1 MEEPLLGQ
9 GERLQLVSRAGR
21 HPGRRQHRLAHWRV
35 RQVSLHLWF
44 HHELTLLWLKDVK
57 YHQSVFLAILW
68 LKIPPELLTTESPT
82 PAVPLAAQKALWL
95 TFSQCGSHRSQT
107 SCPLQPFVG
116 FLPPLWS
123 GEVAVRR
130 VLSSQRRSPWA
141 LFWSPFG
148 DIPGAPRA
156 SAGGGR
162 GRDVSG
168 FHTSLTTRSIGS
180 KRSCRPETWHWLV
193 SSLLL
198 SKNIRAQSYYKE
210 IFHVK
215 ANLIRCLMYLQLC
228 QIWDL
233 QNAITRENC
242 NFRLNSWVGLFF

>member
-1 MEEPLLGQ
+1 M
-9 GERLQLVSRAGR
+9 
-21 HPGRRQHRLAHWRV
+21 
-35 RQVSLHLWF
+35 
-44 HHELTLLWLKDVK
+44 
-57 YHQSVFLAILW
+57 AILW

-82 PAVPLAAQKALWL
+82 PAVPPAAQRALWL

-123 GEVAVRR
+123 GEVAVSR

-198 SKNIRAQSYYKE
+198 SKNIRPKSDYKE
-210 IFHVK
+210 LFHVK

-233 QNAITRENC
+233 QNAIKRDNC
-242 NFRLNSWVGLFF
+242 NFRLNSWVGLFFYHSKFKQYSINLWISHSMVKRAPLVLKVTGTSGNDIKTCPDSTVWQLFDKIEERDYEA